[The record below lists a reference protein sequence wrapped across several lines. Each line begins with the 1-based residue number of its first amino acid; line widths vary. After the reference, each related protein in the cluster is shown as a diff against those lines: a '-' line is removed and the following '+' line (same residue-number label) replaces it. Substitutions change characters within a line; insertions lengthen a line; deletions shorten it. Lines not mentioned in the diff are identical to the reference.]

1 MVKEVKMRKLQSS
14 SRAIALMSALLLTSC
29 SSANVSSEWDCPRQR
44 GHGCINI
51 EQADAIALEKLS
63 KRNQQAIEL
72 PKRYLSGH
80 LQEIWF
86 APHIDESGCLHEA
99 SVIKYRLEEAS

>member
-1 MVKEVKMRKLQSS
+1 MVKEEKMRKLRSS
-14 SRAIALMSALLLTSC
+14 SKVLALLLLTSC

-51 EQADAIALEKLS
+51 EQADTIALQKLTE
-63 KRNQQAIEL
+63 RNQQAIEL
-72 PKRYLSGH
+72 PKRYIAGH

-86 APHIDESGCLHEA
+86 APHIDEAGCLHEA

>member
-1 MVKEVKMRKLQSS
+1 MAKEAKMRKLQYSS
-14 SRAIALMSALLLTSC
+14 KVLALLLLTSC

-51 EQADAIALEKLS
+51 EQADAIALQKLAE
-63 KRNQQAIEL
+63 RNQQAIEL
-72 PKRYLSGH
+72 PKRYIAGH

-86 APHIDESGCLHEA
+86 APHVDANGHLHEA
-99 SVIKYRLEEAS
+99 SIIKYRLEEAL